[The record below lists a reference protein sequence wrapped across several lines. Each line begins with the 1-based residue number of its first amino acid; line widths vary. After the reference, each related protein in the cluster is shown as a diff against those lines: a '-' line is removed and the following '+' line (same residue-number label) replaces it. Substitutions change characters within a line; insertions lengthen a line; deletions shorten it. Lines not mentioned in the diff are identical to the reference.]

1 MTQDQSMEMQDKTD
15 GGCLSPADEEREPC
29 LKETVAAAEKNNGV
43 AAAPAAAAAATA
55 ADDQKRSADNN
66 NSNGKF
72 QAFAAASGLERKLRD
87 KTGFSRTGLVVAAVA
102 MLLCVVLT
110 AVLIVMAVK
119 WPPRPARVC
128 RRASCLRASAEV
140 NGVTTFSHY
149 QGKYDYPPPVYRPKC
164 RTAGTPFKNVKR
176 A

>member
-1 MTQDQSMEMQDKTD
+1 MQDKTD

-29 LKETVAAAEKNNGV
+29 LKETVAAEEKNNGV
-43 AAAPAAAAAATA
+43 AAAPAAAAVAAAAA
-55 ADDQKRSADNN
+55 ADDQKKPADNN

-72 QAFAAASGLERKLRD
+72 HAFAAASGLERKLRD
-87 KTGFSRTGLVVAAVA
+87 KTGFSRTGLAVAAVA
-102 MLLCVVLT
+102 VLLCVVLT

-140 NGVTTFSHY
+140 NAVITLLRALFLPLSFTPRGNTTTSH
-149 QGKYDYPPPVYRPKC
+149 PPPGFNGRN
-164 RTAGTPFKNVKR
+164 AD
-176 A
+176 

>member
-29 LKETVAAAEKNNGV
+29 LKETAAAEEKNNGV
-43 AAAPAAAAAATA
+43 AAAPAAAAAA
-55 ADDQKRSADNN
+55 DDQRRPADNN

-102 MLLCVVLT
+102 VLLCVVLT

-140 NGVTTFSHY
+140 NDVTTL
-149 QGKYDYPPPVYRPKC
+149 
-164 RTAGTPFKNVKR
+164 
-176 A
+176 